1 MNRKSLKAEIIKC
14 GTDPEYFIRN
24 YVKIQHP
31 VRGLIP
37 FDLYDYQA
45 TLLKDYQENRFNCI
59 LKARQLGI
67 SETTAA
73 YATWMMLF
81 RRDKNIVVI
90 ATKKETA
97 RNIIRKVAT
106 AIKNLP
112 AWLMLTS
119 VVANNVFSIEL
130 TNGSRIK
137 AVSTAK
143 DAGRS
148 EAGSLLII
156 DEAAHIENMEEIW
169 TGLRPVVTAG
179 GSVVMMSTPKGIG
192 NTFHKIFVGAD
203 TGENEFKLTKLMW
216 YVHPERVIDENGIND
231 LEDDPVRPGYK
242 ISSWFKKETAGM
254 DKREVAQ
261 ELECN
266 FNASGDN
273 FITSEQMQW
282 IQDNTILPPVSFENW
297 DRKLHVWTPPQPV
310 IQYMI
315 TADVAR
321 GDGNDYSGAHI
332 FDIGTLTQ
340 HAEYYAKVPPDQF
353 AELLV
358 RTGNDYNGALL
369 VVENNSVGLACLE
382 HIKLAEYENIYFS
395 RKGDFK
401 PGQSFN
407 AALPLPSMTEYV
419 PGFTTSVR
427 TRPLM
432 LQKFEEYI
440 RTRNITIRS
449 NRMLEELRKFIW
461 NNGKP
466 EAMKGYNDDL
476 VISMAL
482 ACWVKE
488 TFLSPNMLTED
499 MSKTLLGLISKNVTD
514 HTQIPGATKDP
525 RFVKANDRISA
536 SPGVNPYE
544 LVLPDGTVENL
555 GWLISSK

>member
-1 MNRKSLKAEIIKC
+1 MNRKSLQAEIIKC
-14 GTDPEYFIRN
+14 GVDPEYFIRN

-45 TLLKDYQENRFNCI
+45 VLLKDYQENRFNVV

-81 RRDKNIVVI
+81 RRDKNVVVV

-97 RNIIRKVAT
+97 KNIIRKVAT

-112 AWLMLTS
+112 AWLMLTD

-137 AVSTAK
+137 AVSTAR

-169 TGLRPVVTAG
+169 TGLRPVVAAG
-179 GSVVMMSTPKGIG
+179 GSATILSTPKGVG
-192 NTFHKIFVGAD
+192 NTFHKIYVSAD
-203 TGENEFKLTKLMW
+203 LNENEFKPTKLMW
-216 YVHPERVIDENGIND
+216 WVHPERVLDESGNSD
-231 LEDDPVRPGYK
+231 LIDDPVRPGYRT
-242 ISSWFKKETAGM
+242 SSWFKRETSGM
-254 DKREVAQ
+254 DRREVAQ

-273 FITSEQMQW
+273 FITSEQLQW
-282 IQDNTILPPVSFENW
+282 IQENTVMPPISFENW
-297 DRKLHVWTPPQPV
+297 DRQQHVWTPPMSLM
-310 IQYMI
+310 QYLI
-315 TADVAR
+315 CADVAR
-321 GDGNDYSGAHI
+321 GDGKDYSAAHV
-332 FDIGTLTQ
+332 FDIDTMTQ
-340 HAEYYAKVPPDQF
+340 QAEYYAKVPPDQF
-353 AELLV
+353 AETLV
-358 RTGNDYNGALL
+358 RVGNEYNGALL

-407 AALPLPSMTEYV
+407 AALPLPNMTEYV

-440 RTRNITIRS
+440 RTRNVTIRS
-449 NRMLEELRKFIW
+449 NRLLEELRKFIW

-476 VISMAL
+476 VL
-482 ACWVKE
+482 AVAIGCWIKE
-488 TFLSPNMLTED
+488 TFLAPNMLTEG
-499 MSKTLLGLISKNVTD
+499 MSKTLLGLISRDQTTNTE
-514 HTQIPGATKDP
+514 IPGATKDP
-525 RFVKANDRISA
+525 RFVRANDRLSV
-536 SPGVNPYE
+536 SPHADPYK
-544 LVLPDGTVENL
+544 LVLPNGAVENL
-555 GWLISSK
+555 GWLISSE